1 MLDAV
6 QQMNYSYISDAG
18 WSSMVARRA
27 HNPKVVGSNPAPATS
42 FRKTSL
48 MAGFL
53 HFRTRI
59 SMGLG
64 YNGGISAILQTPQRS
79 AMNTS
84 DNNPFALWQQFWQN
98 ANPQMAPFLPP
109 MSAEEVQKKI
119 SELQS
124 VELWLSF
131 NLQMVQSQLAV
142 LEQQKLFFNSLNQ
155 MSENLN
161 NSKD

>member
-1 MLDAV
+1 
-6 QQMNYSYISDAG
+6 
-18 WSSMVARRA
+18 
-27 HNPKVVGSNPAPATS
+27 
-42 FRKTSL
+42 
-48 MAGFL
+48 
-53 HFRTRI
+53 
-59 SMGLG
+59 
-64 YNGGISAILQTPQRS
+64 
-79 AMNTS
+79 MNTS
-84 DNNPFALWQQFWQN
+84 DNNPFALWQQFWQS

>member
-1 MLDAV
+1 
-6 QQMNYSYISDAG
+6 
-18 WSSMVARRA
+18 
-27 HNPKVVGSNPAPATS
+27 
-42 FRKTSL
+42 
-48 MAGFL
+48 
-53 HFRTRI
+53 
-59 SMGLG
+59 
-64 YNGGISAILQTPQRS
+64 
-79 AMNTS
+79 MNTS

-98 ANPQMAPFLPP
+98 ANPQMAPLLPP

-119 SELQS
+119 TELQS

-155 MSENLN
+155 MSEHLN

>member
-1 MLDAV
+1 
-6 QQMNYSYISDAG
+6 
-18 WSSMVARRA
+18 
-27 HNPKVVGSNPAPATS
+27 
-42 FRKTSL
+42 
-48 MAGFL
+48 
-53 HFRTRI
+53 
-59 SMGLG
+59 
-64 YNGGISAILQTPQRS
+64 
-79 AMNTS
+79 MNTS

-142 LEQQKLFFNSLNQ
+142 LEQQKLFFNTLNQ

>member
-1 MLDAV
+1 
-6 QQMNYSYISDAG
+6 
-18 WSSMVARRA
+18 
-27 HNPKVVGSNPAPATS
+27 
-42 FRKTSL
+42 
-48 MAGFL
+48 
-53 HFRTRI
+53 
-59 SMGLG
+59 
-64 YNGGISAILQTPQRS
+64 
-79 AMNTS
+79 MNTS

-119 SELQS
+119 SDLQS